1 MSLDP
6 IDLLHQDVAG
16 MICTFLRLDGGPT
29 LFDPGPS
36 TTLPRLRAALAER
49 GLGVRDLR
57 HLVLTH
63 VHMDHAGSAG
73 ELVAEN
79 PSLAV
84 HVHLDGLPHMAN
96 PARLVAASREI
107 WGDAA
112 DVLWG
117 TMRPV
122 PLDALRPWVPGSGG
136 PGPVRN
142 ARPVATPGHI
152 GHHVAYLLEDEGT
165 LVVGDCLGV
174 VLGETAPTHPKSPPP
189 AVDLEAWRASAAEI
203 RALGAERAAFTHFGF
218 HGDVARRT
226 HRLEEELGALE
237 ARVLRAIDG
246 VEETEDQHAFRE
258 ETRAALAPHLPAAL
272 LRHYLESFDP
282 ANDWRGVERFVRH
295 QASTI

>member
-6 IDLLHQDVAG
+6 IDLLHQGVPG
-16 MICTFLRLDGGPT
+16 MICTFLRVEGEPA

-36 TTLPRLRAALAER
+36 TTLSRLRAALAER
-49 GLGVRDLR
+49 GLGVGDLR

-79 PSLAV
+79 PRLAV
-84 HVHLDGLPHMAN
+84 HVHLDGLPHMAD
-96 PARLVAASREI
+96 PTRLVAASRQI

-122 PLDALRPWVPGSGG
+122 PLDALRPWVPGSGDRG
-136 PGPVRN
+136 PFRHVR
-142 ARPVATPGHI
+142 PLATPGHI
-152 GHHVAYLLEDEGT
+152 GHHVAYLLGDEGT

-174 VLGETAPTHPKSPPP
+174 VLGTTAPTHPKSPPP
-189 AVDLEAWRASAAEI
+189 AVDLEAWRASAADI
-203 RALGAERAAFTHFGF
+203 RALGAERAAFSHFGF
-218 HGDVARRT
+218 HDDVAGRT

-237 ARVLRAIDG
+237 TRVLRAIDREG
-246 VEETEDQHAFRE
+246 ETEDARAFRD
-258 ETRAALAPHLPAAL
+258 ETRVALAPHVPGAL
-272 LRHYLESFDP
+272 LEHYLESFDP
-282 ANDWRGVERFVRH
+282 ANDWRGVERYVRH